1 MRGCD
6 GCEAGGRVMS
16 AEAIFKTDQDQP
28 AGDTCLASDED
39 QPNLKMAERP
49 DWALFRSV
57 EGLQQKAGT
66 LATKLRRLVLKELAD
81 NGLDNGGGIKL
92 GSIDED
98 HYFVEDDGPGRGCRA
113 DNPERLK
120 VPQVDHET
128 DVEKWLIDR
137 HRSEKSVPQATVVG
151 SFT

>member
-1 MRGCD
+1 MT
-6 GCEAGGRVMS
+6 GRV
-16 AEAIFKTDQDQP
+16 
-28 AGDTCLASDED
+28 
-39 QPNLKMAERP
+39 R
-49 DWALFRSV
+49 ALQS
-57 EGLQQKAGT
+57 
-66 LATKLRRLVLKELAD
+66 ELAKIPYAPVHV
-81 NGLDNGGGIKL
+81 N
-92 GSIDED
+92 S
-98 HYFVEDDGPGRGCRA
+98 C